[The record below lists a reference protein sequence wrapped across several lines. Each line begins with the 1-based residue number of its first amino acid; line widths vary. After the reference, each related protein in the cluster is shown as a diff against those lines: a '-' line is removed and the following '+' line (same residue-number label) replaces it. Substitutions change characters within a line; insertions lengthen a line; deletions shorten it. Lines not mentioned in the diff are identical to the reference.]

1 MLLELIRKTEK
12 EIAEKQNYLRAL
24 RAAAIAGGELTA
36 DAYPDTALGMAEVI
50 MREVKIPMKPRE
62 IADRIREK
70 FGREIKPSSLST
82 MLYKAAV
89 LQEETFVKDTRKKN
103 TYRLRDP
110 KAA

>member
-24 RAAAIAGGELTA
+24 RAAAIAGGELTVES
-36 DAYPDTALGMAEVI
+36 YPVTALGMA
-50 MREVKIPMKPRE
+50 KIVMLDYRISMKPKE
-62 IADRIREK
+62 IAEKIRER
-70 FGREIKPSSLST
+70 FGRDIKPSSLST

-89 LQEETFVKDTRKKN
+89 LQEEGFIKDPKKKN

-110 KAA
+110 KIA